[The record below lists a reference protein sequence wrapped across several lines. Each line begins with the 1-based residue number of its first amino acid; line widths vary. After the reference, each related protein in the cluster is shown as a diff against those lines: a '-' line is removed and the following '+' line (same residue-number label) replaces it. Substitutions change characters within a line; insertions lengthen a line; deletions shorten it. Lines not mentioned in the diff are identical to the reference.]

1 MTKYLFSGFAE
12 SDLTDAV
19 SIDPGSKIK
28 VPGTG
33 PTRSFQVEDDDA
45 TLEGDTGRK
54 HVSDDATQQASVY
67 NGRTME
73 NSGNVYVD
81 AINIVEDADG
91 NRYYLYELEIEG
103 VSDDYYVFSSPPPPP
118 GTTLTVVSQNDA
130 TATEVDYGTM
140 AGDDAYASKSD
151 AGETVS
157 GGAGNDI
164 ISGGGGNDV
173 ISGGAGN
180 DKLGGGAGNDTL
192 HGGEGND
199 TLSGGRGDD
208 TLNGGLGD
216 DVLSGGDGNDVFQLS
231 RGHDTIT
238 DFNFGNSGEVGDS
251 DRSNNDFVD
260 LSGFYDSLD
269 ELRADQDDDGILN
282 QSNTV
287 DDEGRRVDYSDNRSF
302 GDNSLTIMNARSSS
316 YSYDNT
322 GIICFAAG
330 TRIRTPQGAVPVE
343 RLVPG
348 DLVVTL
354 DRGPQPVLWIGAR
367 HVGRDELEA
376 EETLRPVLIR
386 QGVLGAERDLMVSR
400 QHGLLCRKDRL
411 VRAIHLTSGVPGIR
425 IAHGKR
431 EVTYIHLLFRR
442 HEIIFGEGVASESF
456 YPGPLA
462 LRMMAPEPRAGLMRV
477 LPGLNRPAALQNRT
491 LAAAVYG
498 PTARPFAKP
507 EAIAPRAVAQPVQ
520 AGWAL
525 AG

>member
-151 AGETVS
+151 AGETIS

-216 DVLSGGDGNDVFQLS
+216 EGAKVLAAALS
-231 RGHDTIT
+231 
-238 DFNFGNSGEVGDS
+238 
-251 DRSNNDFVD
+251 
-260 LSGFYDSLD
+260 
-269 ELRADQDDDGILN
+269 
-282 QSNTV
+282 
-287 DDEGRRVDYSDNRSF
+287 EGRLPKLED
-302 GDNSLTIMNARSSS
+302 LWL
-316 YSYDNT
+316 DNT
-322 GIICFAAG
+322 GMGDAGATALARSLGGAPALKWLAVGVNRDIGEAAKAELKAAG
-330 TRIRTPQGAVPVE
+330 DKGGVE
-343 RLVPG
+343 IYMSP
-348 DLVVTL
+348 
-354 DRGPQPVLWIGAR
+354 
-367 HVGRDELEA
+367 
-376 EETLRPVLIR
+376 
-386 QGVLGAERDLMVSR
+386 
-400 QHGLLCRKDRL
+400 
-411 VRAIHLTSGVPGIR
+411 
-425 IAHGKR
+425 
-431 EVTYIHLLFRR
+431 
-442 HEIIFGEGVASESF
+442 
-456 YPGPLA
+456 
-462 LRMMAPEPRAGLMRV
+462 
-477 LPGLNRPAALQNRT
+477 
-491 LAAAVYG
+491 
-498 PTARPFAKP
+498 
-507 EAIAPRAVAQPVQ
+507 
-520 AGWAL
+520 
-525 AG
+525 